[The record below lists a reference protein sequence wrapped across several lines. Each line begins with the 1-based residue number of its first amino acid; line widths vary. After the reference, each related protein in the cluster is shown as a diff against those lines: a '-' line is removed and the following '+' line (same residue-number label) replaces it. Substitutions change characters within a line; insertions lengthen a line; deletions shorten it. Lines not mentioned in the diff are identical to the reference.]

1 MNEENS
7 NFPQGQ
13 NKEEVKASQPPES
26 TAKDEL
32 MEHILLELRKP
43 RSNVE
48 KILHVLNVFFA
59 CLLVIATGFLWRVA
73 EQSLELERLK
83 SKAQLEARFWRVFN
97 ESVHLGA
104 KVSIDT
110 SSGDDRTQ
118 DARKQGDTNKAT
130 SLNTSRSDHR
140 TQIILICRNLSPRP
154 TAVIDVYVRDEKGGY
169 LGGRGYKNQIALPFR
184 VESWGL
190 TQIDFRIER
199 DDEKRMKDIWIKDME
214 DNEYTVPL
222 GSKWVR
228 AKQKE

>member
-1 MNEENS
+1 MNEEYS

-13 NKEEVKASQPPES
+13 KKEEVKASQPPES

-43 RSNVE
+43 KSNFE
-48 KILHVLNVFFA
+48 KILHGFNVFFA
-59 CLLVIATGFLWRVA
+59 CLLVIATGFLVYWTSELWKAANLTAQIA
-73 EQSLELERLK
+73 EQSLNLERSK

-97 ESVHLGA
+97 ESVYLGA
-104 KVSIDT
+104 KVSMNT

-130 SLNTSRSDHR
+130 SLNTSSNDDR

-169 LGGRGYKNQIALPFR
+169 LGGRGYKN
-184 VESWGL
+184 
-190 TQIDFRIER
+190 
-199 DDEKRMKDIWIKDME
+199 
-214 DNEYTVPL
+214 
-222 GSKWVR
+222 
-228 AKQKE
+228 